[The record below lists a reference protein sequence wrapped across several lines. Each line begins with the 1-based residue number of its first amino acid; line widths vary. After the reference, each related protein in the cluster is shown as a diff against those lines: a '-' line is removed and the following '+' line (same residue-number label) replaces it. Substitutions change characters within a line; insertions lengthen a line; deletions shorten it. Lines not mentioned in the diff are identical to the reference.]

1 MLSYLTAVEEQRTV
15 CTTSEGELL
24 VLEILK
30 SLLHALFIN
39 FFFIYN
45 LGQTVL
51 IFFFCLD
58 LILII
63 NIS

>member
-39 FFFIYN
+39 FFY
-45 LGQTVL
+45 L
-51 IFFFCLD
+51 
-58 LILII
+58 
-63 NIS
+63 